1 MAMGYSFFHC
11 YKMILGRKVHLHN
24 RLNKYTAVLLLL
36 VCTGCQKAE
45 TEKKPYYEEPKAS
58 EKLQEKGGSQ
68 IPHLE
73 TLLSTQE
80 AFMSVAEK
88 VTPSVVNISTVQHIP
103 GGRGRFPFEVDPFF
117 RDFFGD
123 FFREMPQAERRSTS
137 LGSGVIINSDGYIL
151 TNYHVIKDAEE
162 ITVKLSD
169 KSEYDG
175 KVIGVDPKTDL
186 AVIRIAANGKQPY
199 AVLGDSDKI
208 KVGQWAIAIGN
219 PFGLDRTF
227 TVGVISATGRSE
239 VGVTAYES
247 FIQTDA
253 SINPG
258 NSGGPLLNIHG
269 EVVGINTAIVASG
282 QGIGFAIPV
291 NMAKG
296 VINDLIKK
304 GKVTRG
310 WLGVGIQPLT
320 KELAESFEL
329 KDTKGALVNE
339 VFPDSPAAKAGIKPG
354 DIIIRIGG
362 REIEDSRGLQAIVG
376 STQVGTVVDI
386 DVLRDRKAL
395 SFKVKIA
402 EMPGDEERAAR
413 PSEGKEDWLGVAIR
427 DIPEE
432 MKEALGINEGVLV
445 RDVKEGSPAE
455 RGGIRVGDVI
465 IAVNQKK
472 IADAA
477 EYKRVIS
484 TVKMGSTVS
493 FLVRREGL
501 TLYLAFKTRR

>member
-1 MAMGYSFFHC
+1 MDKRSS
-11 YKMILGRKVHLHN
+11 LE
-24 RLNKYTAVLLLL
+24 TAVIILLITALSA
-36 VCTGCQKAE
+36 CQKFE
-45 TEKKPYYEEPKAS
+45 TEKKPYYTAEEPKA
-58 EKLQEKGGSQ
+58 EKKAEAP

-80 AFMSVAEK
+80 AFMSVADK
-88 VTPSVVNISTVQHIP
+88 MTPAVVNISTVQHLA

-123 FFREMPQAERRSTS
+123 FFGDVPQPERRSTS
-137 LGSGVIINSDGYIL
+137 LGSGVIINPEGYIL

-169 KSEYDG
+169 KSEYAG
-175 KVIGVDPKTDL
+175 KMVGIDPKTDL
-186 AVIRIAANGKQPY
+186 AVIKIAANGKMPY

-208 KVGQWAIAIGN
+208 RVGQWAVAIGN

-239 VGVTAYES
+239 VGVAAYES

-258 NSGGPLLNIHG
+258 NSGGPLMNIHG

-282 QGIGFAIPV
+282 QGIGFAIPI

-296 VINDLIKK
+296 IITDLIKK

-310 WLGVGIQPLT
+310 WLGIGIQPLT

-339 VFPDSPAAKAGIKPG
+339 VFPESPAEKAGIKPG
-354 DIIIRIGG
+354 DIIIRFGG
-362 REIEDSRGLQAIVG
+362 KNVEDSRSLQAMVG
-376 STQVGTVVDI
+376 ASGIGTVVPV
-386 DVLRDRKAL
+386 DVIRDRKAL
-395 SFKVKIA
+395 SFNVKIG
-402 EMPGDEERAAR
+402 EMPGEEDLSPKPA
-413 PSEGKEDWLGVAIR
+413 EEKEDWIGLSVR
-427 DIPEE
+427 DIPQE
-432 MKEALGINEGVLV
+432 MKESLEVQEGVLV
-445 RDVKEGSPAE
+445 RGVKGGSPAE
-455 RGGIRVGDVI
+455 QGGIQPGDVI
-465 IAVNQKK
+465 IAINQKK
-472 IADAA
+472 ISDAA
-477 EYKRVIS
+477 EYRRAIS
-484 TVKMGSTVS
+484 TIKKGATVS
-493 FLVRREGL
+493 FLIRREGV
-501 TLYLAFKTRR
+501 TLYLAFRTRR

>member
-1 MAMGYSFFHC
+1 MAMRYSFIHYFQD
-11 YKMILGRKVHLHN
+11 ILGLKVHLHI
-24 RLNKYTAVLLLL
+24 RLNKYTAILLFV
-36 VCTGCQKAE
+36 VCIGCQKAG
-45 TEKKPYYEEPKAS
+45 TEKKTYYEEPKAS
-58 EKLQEKGGSQ
+58 EKVQEKSGSQ

-73 TLLSTQE
+73 TLVSTQE

-88 VTPSVVNISTVQHIP
+88 VTPSVVNISTVQHVS

-137 LGSGVIINSDGYIL
+137 LGSGVIINSEGYIL

-169 KSEYDG
+169 KSEYVG

-186 AVIRIAANGKQPY
+186 AVIRIAANGKLAH

-208 KVGQWAIAIGN
+208 KVGQWAVAIGN

-258 NSGGPLLNIHG
+258 NSGGPLLNILG

-296 VINDLIKK
+296 VINELISK

-329 KDTKGALVNE
+329 KDIKGALVNE
-339 VFPDSPAAKAGIKPG
+339 VFPDSPAEKAGIKSG

-362 REIEDSRGLQAIVG
+362 KDVEDSRSLQAIVG
-376 STQVGTVVDI
+376 STPVGTVIDM
-386 DVLRDRKAL
+386 DVLRDRKVL

-402 EMPGDEERAAR
+402 EMSGEEERAAR
-413 PSEGKEDWLGVAIR
+413 PAEGKEDWLGVAIL
-427 DIPEE
+427 DIPQE
-432 MKEALGINEGVLV
+432 MKEPLGVNEGVLV
-445 RDVKEGSPAE
+445 KDVKEGSPAE
-455 RGGIRVGDVI
+455 KGGVRPGDVI
-465 IAVNQKK
+465 IAVNNKK
-472 IADAA
+472 ITDVV
-477 EYKRVIS
+477 EYKRVVS
-484 TVKMGSTVS
+484 SVKKGSTVS
-493 FLVRREGL
+493 FLVKREGL

>member
-1 MAMGYSFFHC
+1 MYRR
-11 YKMILGRKVHLHN
+11 KMPNIVALIL
-24 RLNKYTAVLLLL
+24 VLFISA
-36 VCTGCQKAE
+36 CGEFEA
-45 TEKKPYYEEPKAS
+45 EKKPYYTAEPKA
-58 EKLQEKGGSQ
+58 EKKAEAP

-88 VTPSVVNISTVQHIP
+88 VTPAVVNISTVQRLP
-103 GGRGRFPFEVDPFF
+103 GGRGRFPFEIDPFF

-123 FFREMPQAERRSTS
+123 FFGDVPQPERRSTS
-137 LGSGVIINSDGYIL
+137 LGSGVIINPEGYIL

-169 KSEYDG
+169 KSEYMG
-175 KVIGVDPKTDL
+175 KVVGTDPKTDL
-186 AVIRIAANGKQPY
+186 SVIRISAGKKLPY
-199 AVLGDSDKI
+199 AILGDSDKM

-219 PFGLDRTF
+219 PFGLDRTL

-258 NSGGPLLNIHG
+258 NSGGPLLNIQG
-269 EVVGINTAIVASG
+269 DVIGINTAIVAAG

-296 VINDLIKK
+296 IISDLIKK

-310 WLGVGIQPLT
+310 WLGLGIQPLT

-329 KDTKGALVNE
+329 KDVKGVLVNE
-339 VFPDSPAAKAGIKPG
+339 VYQESPAAKAGIKPG
-354 DIIIRIGG
+354 DIIIRVGG
-362 REIEDSRGLQAIVG
+362 KDVEDTHDLQAIVA
-376 STQVGTVVDI
+376 SSAIGTFVPI
-386 DVLRDRKAL
+386 DVIRDRK
-395 SFKVKIA
+395 SITFKVKIE
-402 EMPGDEERAAR
+402 EMPAEEVAAA
-413 PSEGKEDWLGVAIR
+413 PSEGREDWLGITVR
-427 DIPEE
+427 DIPQE
-432 MKEALGINEGVLV
+432 MKESLDIQEGVLV
-445 RDVKEGSPAE
+445 REVKVGSFAE
-455 RGGIRVGDVI
+455 RGGIQPGDVI

-472 IADAA
+472 IADAV

-484 TVKMGSTVS
+484 TVRKGSTVS
-493 FLVRREGL
+493 FLIRREGV
-501 TLYLAFKTRR
+501 TLYMAFKTRR